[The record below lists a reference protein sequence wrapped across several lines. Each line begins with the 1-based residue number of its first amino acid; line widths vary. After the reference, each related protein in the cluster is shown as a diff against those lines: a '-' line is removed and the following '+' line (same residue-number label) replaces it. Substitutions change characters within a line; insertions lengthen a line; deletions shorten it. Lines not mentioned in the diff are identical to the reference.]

1 MEEQSQIWQEKSRP
15 EQPVLRGRRRADAVI
30 VGGGLTGLTIALW
43 LSLAGLRVSVVEAE
57 RLGSGS
63 SACCAGVVSMDRQ
76 TRFAHLQKSCSPET
90 VQAHAAVQRQA
101 LLALRDKLA
110 AAAEWQDG
118 PVQLVAENPRQLA
131 LLQAEEQALRRADI
145 PAEMTRSTQCPLP
158 ADGALTLPGM
168 ATLNPSAYLS
178 WLQAQA
184 QKQGV
189 RFYEHSRVTGL
200 ETDLVI
206 TSRGSVL
213 APYIVIATGYP
224 IVNIPGWYFLR
235 MTQRRSRLTLLT
247 GGAAFDGVFL
257 SAGGGWTLRR
267 RGNHLLLEE
276 QDGAENALAQ
286 LTDPA
291 CGWHILHQ
299 QRGLLVC
306 TPDGLPYIGPYSA
319 KTPNLFV
326 ATGFG
331 DNGILMSV
339 AAAQAISARILGLP
353 TEGFAVYSGQRK
365 RGAAQAA
372 VHLAGRYLGGWL
384 TRWHA
389 PLCPHLG
396 CKLVY
401 DRQARLWE
409 CPCHGSRFDDIGRVL
424 NAPAVHAASLNRK
437 KR

>member
-1 MEEQSQIWQEKSRP
+1 MEERSQIWQEKSRP

-63 SACCAGVVSMDRQ
+63 SACCAGVVSLDRQ
-76 TRFAHLQKSCSPET
+76 TRFAHLQKSCGPET
-90 VQAHAAVQRQA
+90 VHAHAAVQRQA

-118 PVQLVAENPRQLA
+118 PVQLVVENPRQLA

-158 ADGALTLPGM
+158 AEAALTLPGM

-200 ETDLVI
+200 ETDLVM
-206 TSRGSVL
+206 TSRGSVQ

-257 SAGGGWTLRR
+257 SADGGWTLRR

-276 QDGAENALAQ
+276 QEGAESTLAQ

-291 CGWHILHQ
+291 CGWRILHQ
-299 QRGLLVC
+299 QQGLQVC
-306 TPDGLPYIGPYSA
+306 TPDGLPYMGPYSA

-326 ATGFG
+326 AAGFG

-372 VHLAGRYLGGWL
+372 LRLAGRYLGGWL